1 MRAASASRTE
11 LLGYNKQAPNS
22 RLMRL
27 KESPWSSPASFEQ
40 IPVLAARLARV
51 FLWDQVTE
59 APNLKSP
66 TQPTA
71 MISAALSEPA
81 RSVTRFLR

>member
-1 MRAASASRTE
+1 MIPGQ

-27 KESPWSSPASFEQ
+27 KESPWSSPASCEQ
-40 IPVLAARLARV
+40 ILAPAARLAKV
-51 FLWDQVTE
+51 FLWDHVTE
-59 APNLKSP
+59 APNLKSS

-71 MISAALSEPA
+71 MMSAALSEPA
-81 RSVTRFLR
+81 RSVTHFL